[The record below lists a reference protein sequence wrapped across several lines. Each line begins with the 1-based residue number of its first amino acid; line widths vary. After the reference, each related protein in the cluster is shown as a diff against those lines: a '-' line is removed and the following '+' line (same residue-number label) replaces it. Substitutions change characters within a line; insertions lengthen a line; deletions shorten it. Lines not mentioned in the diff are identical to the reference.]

1 MTTLS
6 KQLSDKS
13 IKALAQP
20 TEFQAN
26 EAANQDRLHLAGL
39 LR

>member
-13 IKALAQP
+13 IKALGTNQRPLTP
-20 TEFQAN
+20 TLLNRHLQLSRS
-26 EAANQDRLHLAGL
+26 RLD
-39 LR
+39 